1 MDRHKPNHESIDD
14 FLRKAH
20 AARPELELSAQW
32 QAKLMGE
39 IAELS
44 RRSPRML
51 QLEEPIRAF
60 TRLMFRFA
68 MAGAFVAAGLLLY
81 AHLYGPDLNRQAAGV
96 ILEQPVSPVLLEKLI
111 WS

>member
-1 MDRHKPNHESIDD
+1 MYRRKQHHESIDD

-20 AARPELELSAQW
+20 AARPELELSAGW
-32 QAKLMGE
+32 QSELMGE
-39 IAELS
+39 VAELS
-44 RRSPRML
+44 RRRPRKP
-51 QLEEPIRAF
+51 QIEEPVMAF

-81 AHLYGPDLNRQAAGV
+81 AHLYGPDLNRHAAGV
-96 ILEQPVSPVLLEKLI
+96 ILEQPVSPVPLEKLI